1 MNSTNYLTPTV
12 QIASPC
18 YLIKKKKKKKERNTK
33 YIYIYIS
40 KTAER
45 AMKQQKYFFHRMKK
59 RKKKKK
65 YPLWKCPSTW
75 HHRHI
80 AIFFSRFTAPLF
92 AFYRATLLP
101 TLTYMCLVVANEIC
115 ARKKTR
121 VWERETWLDEQRKK
135 NWNRKFSSRKTT
147 SIPRKGIYSFPLRKN
162 IPNIPELWPII
173 ISKVLEQR
181 RDRGGVVGGLEGE
194 GKHVSLVNDN
204 DEHRCKPD
212 DNA

>member
-147 SIPRKGIYSFPLRKN
+147 SIPRKGMFVSSEEEYPQYTRVMTDNYFEGFGTKEGSWRGRGRIRRRRKA
-162 IPNIPELWPII
+162 
-173 ISKVLEQR
+173 
-181 RDRGGVVGGLEGE
+181 
-194 GKHVSLVNDN
+194 
-204 DEHRCKPD
+204 CKPRKW
-212 DNA
+212 

>member
-1 MNSTNYLTPTV
+1 MNIKRGTSHKAASRRINCRRIV
-12 QIASPC
+12 QVLRVTRLISFSRGKEEKVPVNLLDFHRWRRWSPRVRRRPWSGAFTTGV
-18 YLIKKKKKKKERNTK
+18 KKKKKKKERNTK

-101 TLTYMCLVVANEIC
+101 TLTYI
-115 ARKKTR
+115 R
-121 VWERETWLDEQRKK
+121 VPGCCQ
-135 NWNRKFSSRKTT
+135 WN
-147 SIPRKGIYSFPLRKN
+147 L
-162 IPNIPELWPII
+162 
-173 ISKVLEQR
+173 
-181 RDRGGVVGGLEGE
+181 
-194 GKHVSLVNDN
+194 
-204 DEHRCKPD
+204 C
-212 DNA
+212 